1 MQQGM
6 LIIGS
11 LLGIRHF
18 KWEANA
24 NRKAGEM
31 LTLYICP
38 KTEGG
43 TLDAEPCSISV
54 PSENVPSA
62 LGTVQKKKQ
71 FDTVVVSVQ
80 QVPGRNGERDRL
92 MYRCFYDLSQ
102 VTGAK

>member
-43 TLDAEPCSISV
+43 TLDAEPCSISILGINSRIFV
-54 PSENVPSA
+54 CRFGISPAMQINPATKGSEKNNA
-62 LGTVQKKKQ
+62 DG
-71 FDTVVVSVQ
+71 FAMDT
-80 QVPGRNGERDRL
+80 N
-92 MYRCFYDLSQ
+92 
-102 VTGAK
+102 K